1 MPKVISRSIVVTD
14 NQDEQ
19 EIEQN
24 KLHTYYCICGVL
36 CFIAGAQPMRSPGR
50 KVRKCK
56 IIYLYNI

>member
-24 KLHTYYCICGVL
+24 RLHTYYCLCGVMIL
-36 CFIAGAQPMRSPGR
+36 ISGVRSSQPAACRRAGVG
-50 KVRKCK
+50 
-56 IIYLYNI
+56 